1 VIARESRA
9 GVTILRL
16 DRPERRNALIP
27 VLLEALIRQLH
38 QAAAADQPLVLT
50 GNGPAFCAGADLHWL
65 GTRADPSQAVA
76 ELVAVHH
83 LAIAT
88 IFDMPVPVISALNG
102 PVAGGGMGLVLVT
115 DYCLAAESASF
126 TAAYSRLGLTPDGGA
141 SAFLERSVGMARARE
156 LLLTNRR
163 LSAREAYTWGLVNEV
178 VLDVELLDRAVAF
191 AAGLAPVAG
200 YALLQT
206 RRLLDASYLH
216 NQLQLESVAIRTAA
230 KGEFFRDALRRY
242 QETHGLDAD

>member
-1 VIARESRA
+1 
-9 GVTILRL
+9 
-16 DRPERRNALIP
+16 
-27 VLLEALIRQLH
+27 LL
-38 QAAAADQPLVLT
+38 
-50 GNGPAFCAGADLHWL
+50 WL
-65 GTRADPSQAVA
+65 ATRADPSQAVA

-83 LAIAT
+83 LVIAT
-88 IFDMPVPVISALNG
+88 MFDMPVPMITALNG

-126 TAAYSRLGLTPDGGA
+126 TAAYSHLGLTPDGGV

-163 LSAREAYTWGLVNEV
+163 LSAREACAWGLVNDV
-178 VLDVELLDRAVAF
+178 APDVELLDRAVAF
-191 AAGLAPVAG
+191 AAAQTPVPG
-200 YALLQT
+200 YALRQT

-242 QETHGLDAD
+242 RDAHPEG

>member
-1 VIARESRA
+1 MIARDSRD
-9 GVTILRL
+9 GVTILHL
-16 DRPERRNALIP
+16 DRPDQRNALIP
-27 VLLEALIRQLH
+27 ALLVALIEHLH
-38 QAAAADQPLVLT
+38 QAAAEDHPVVLT
-50 GNGPAFCAGADLHWL
+50 GTGPAFCVGADLRWL
-65 GTRADPSQAVA
+65 ASYTDPSQAVA

-83 LAIAT
+83 MAVAT
-88 IFDMPVPVISALNG
+88 LFDMPLPVIAALNG
-102 PVAGGGMGLVLVT
+102 PVAGGGMGLVLAT

-126 TAAYSRLGLTPDGGA
+126 TAAYSRLGLTPDGGV

-163 LSAREAYTWGLVNEV
+163 LSAREACAWGLVNAV
-178 VLDVELLDRAVAF
+178 VSDVELVDRAVAF
-191 AAGLAPVAG
+191 AASLQPVAG

-230 KGEFFRDALRRY
+230 KGEFFRNALQRY
-242 QETHGLDAD
+242 RESG